1 MIFLVIAKKDK
12 KNKKNKKL
20 NKRGLKKLKK
30 KKLNAKLECHMTGP
44 HVRMHEISAFIY
56 K

>member
-1 MIFLVIAKKDK
+1 MIFLIIAKKDK
-12 KNKKNKKL
+12 KKNKKL
-20 NKRGLKKLKK
+20 NKRGLKKFKKK